1 MYIYEYTVFQ
11 CRARTAGQGAGGIKD
26 RLARAKKGGQIAMA
40 EMMGLM
46 IGSALSDESMKELED
61 NMRKKG
67 LA

>member
-1 MYIYEYTVFQ
+1 M
-11 CRARTAGQGAGGIKD
+11 
-26 RLARAKKGGQIAMA
+26 LARAKKGEQIGMA